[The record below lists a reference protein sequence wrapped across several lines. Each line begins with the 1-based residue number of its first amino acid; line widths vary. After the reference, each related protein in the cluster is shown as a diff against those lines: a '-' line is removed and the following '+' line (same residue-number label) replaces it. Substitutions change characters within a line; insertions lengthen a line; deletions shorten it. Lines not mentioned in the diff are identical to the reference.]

1 MARSRA
7 GRMSSSE
14 DSSSSRA
21 SALDV
26 ISKEEVY
33 NLIKAALA
41 ELPRYDEPYSFGI
54 AEDVGTDNLVIYFDL
69 PRVSPLQF
77 NITVP
82 HDASHEA
89 VTSRIK
95 QTIEQRLKINVK

>member
-1 MARSRA
+1 MARGRA
-7 GRMSSSE
+7 GRSSSSE
-14 DSSSSRA
+14 DRSSSRA
-21 SALDV
+21 SALER

-41 ELPRYDEPYSFGI
+41 ELLRYDEPYSYGI
-54 AEDVGTDNLVIYFDL
+54 AEDAGTDNLIVYFDL

-77 NITVP
+77 NVTVP
-82 HDASHEA
+82 RDVSPEA

-95 QTIEQRLKINVK
+95 QTIEKRLIVR